1 MTGPAAWR
9 QAAQAH
15 PLVVDGVLAAVVYL
29 ASLLWPFAPGEPPQ
43 REPLIATV
51 GQQVPLTATVVV
63 LATLACA
70 ALVFRRRWPLAVLAV
85 GTGISCASEIVSDV
99 QGVFL
104 GAPVIAAYTVAVRTD
119 RRTAWTAGAAAA
131 FFLGVTYLAT
141 SGWYWIGEG
150 AQDMVGW
157 TLVGVVAGD
166 AVRGRRAYVLLL
178 EQRARRAEQSRE
190 EETARRVVEERLRIA
205 RELHD
210 VAAHHI
216 AVISVQAGVAGHTLR
231 TDPDVAEE
239 SLALVRQASRSVLEE
254 LSALLGVLRQE
265 GDTQAPVEPTRGLD
279 GLDELVA
286 SFAAAGLQVAWT
298 LSGRPRPLSSAVD
311 LAAYR
316 IVQESLT
323 NVHKHSG
330 SASARVGVEYTPDR
344 LIVRI
349 HDAGGG
355 GTAARTGAAD
365 AGHGGY
371 GILGMRER
379 AAAVGG
385 RFEAGPG
392 PDGGFTVRAELPL
405 PPPSVKEPWT
415 DPEKENRDDHP
426 GPAGR

>member
-9 QAAQAH
+9 QAARAH
-15 PLVVDGVLAAVVYL
+15 PLVVDGVLAAALYT
-29 ASLLWPFAPGEPPQ
+29 ASLLAPVLPGDPPQ
-43 REPLIATV
+43 R
-51 GQQVPLTATVVV
+51 VPLTATVAV
-63 LATLACA
+63 LAALACG
-70 ALVFRRRWPLAVLAV
+70 ALVFQRRWPIPVLAV
-85 GTGISCASEIVSDV
+85 TTGIACVSMIVSDA

-131 FFLGVTYLAT
+131 LVYGVTSLAT
-141 SGWYWIGEG
+141 AGSAWSGIGTQNLIVWIGM
-150 AQDMVGW
+150 AVA
-157 TLVGVVAGD
+157 AGD
-166 AVRGRRAYVLLL
+166 AVRSRRAYVGLL
-178 EQRARRAEQSRE
+178 EERARRAEQSRE
-190 EETARRVVEERLRIA
+190 EEAARRVVEERLRIA

-239 SLALVRQASRSVLEE
+239 SLTLVRQASRSVLEE
-254 LSALLGVLRQE
+254 LSALLGVLRR
-265 GDTQAPVEPTRGLD
+265 DDDPRAPVQPTRGLD
-279 GLDELVA
+279 GLEELA
-286 SFAAAGLQVAWT
+286 GSFAAAGLEVAWT
-298 LSGRPRPLSSAVD
+298 LSGHPRPLPSAVD

-330 SASARVGVEYTPDR
+330 SSPARVGVEYAPDR
-344 LIVRI
+344 LVVRI

-355 GTAARTGAAD
+355 MAARKDTAVG
-365 AGHGGY
+365 GH

-379 AAAVGG
+379 AIAVGG
-385 RFEAGPG
+385 WFEAGPE

-405 PPPSVKEPWT
+405 PPASVKVSGEGE
-415 DPEKENRDDHP
+415 D
-426 GPAGR
+426 G